1 MSSAPIGIFDSGLG
15 GLSVLR
21 EVRALLPAE
30 SLVYLADSA
39 HAPYGE
45 KPPEQVRART
55 LLACEWLAAQGCKA
69 LVVACNTATAQ
80 GIQVLR
86 DRLPLPIVGVE
97 PGLKPAAAAS
107 AAKVV
112 GVLATASTLGSDKF
126 RRLSELLSAD
136 CRFVCVAGSGLV
148 ARIEQGETDGPAI
161 RALLHDYL
169 TPMLDAGAD
178 TLVLG
183 CTHYPF
189 LAETI
194 RDMAEGRLKL
204 VDTGAPV
211 ARQLQR
217 RLSELGLLACPAAS
231 GVPPQ
236 ARYCSTGDAARLRTM
251 LRTLLQTDSV
261 AEHVDIDPSAGR
273 AGEDHTA

>member
-21 EVRALLPAE
+21 EVRALLPDE
-30 SLVYLADSA
+30 SLLYLADSA

-45 KPPEQVRART
+45 KPPEEVRART
-55 LLACEWLAAQGCKA
+55 MLACEWLAAQGCKA

-80 GIQVLR
+80 GIQALR

-126 RRLSELLSAD
+126 RRLSDLLSAD

-148 ARIEQGETDGPAI
+148 TRIEQGETDGPAI
-161 RALLHDYL
+161 RALLRDYL
-169 TPMLDAGAD
+169 APMLDAGAD

-189 LAETI
+189 LADTL
-194 RDMAEGRLKL
+194 RDMIGDRLRL

-217 RLSELGLLACPAAS
+217 RLTELALHAPPPAPGTA
-231 GVPPQ
+231 P
-236 ARYCSTGDAARLRTM
+236 AERFCSTGDAGKLRTM
-251 LRTLLQTDSV
+251 LRTLLQTDAA
-261 AEHVDIDPSAGR
+261 AEHVDIDPIR
-273 AGEDHTA
+273 